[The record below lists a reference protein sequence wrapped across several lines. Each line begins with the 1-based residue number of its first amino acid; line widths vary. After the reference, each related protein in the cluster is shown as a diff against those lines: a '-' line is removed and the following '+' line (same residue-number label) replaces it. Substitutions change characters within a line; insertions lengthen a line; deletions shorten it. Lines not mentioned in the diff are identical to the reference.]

1 MCRVDAQYGFR
12 CRGYAGDMQGVCRGY
27 AARMQGRCTGDAC
40 HCQWSRQCSVDSV
53 KMQRVELQL
62 EAGGVKMRC
71 RMEVLRGHRGDAGK
85 NNNESFRSDPLRY
98 LLVDVVC
105 MGIVD

>member
-40 HCQWSRQCSVDSV
+40 QWSRQCSVDSV
-53 KMQRVELQL
+53 KMQRVGRATARGRGGEDEMQDGGT
-62 EAGGVKMRC
+62 AGTQGRC
-71 RMEVLRGHRGDAGK
+71 RQK
-85 NNNESFRSDPLRY
+85 Q
-98 LLVDVVC
+98 
-105 MGIVD
+105 